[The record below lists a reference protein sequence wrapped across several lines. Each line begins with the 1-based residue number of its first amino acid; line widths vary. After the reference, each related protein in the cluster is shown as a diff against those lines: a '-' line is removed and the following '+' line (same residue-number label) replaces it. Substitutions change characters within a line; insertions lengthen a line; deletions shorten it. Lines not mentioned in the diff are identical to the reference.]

1 MKYRWRCDLPGGSAG
16 PRWASVDPEPRLRDW
31 RFGRQPARTRCTRI
45 HELHEGRLHRPG
57 HLYCGSGGNPGF
69 AALPPSGG
77 GARLRHLWAEL
88 SWVPAH
94 FSLRVTLV
102 QSRRAEDGSC
112 LCPGEAEL
120 AENRHPVSDRA
131 GRHLHAEPRWHALPG
146 HQGGSESLPAR
157 PSGCTSSTTLGL
169 RSPGWPPGDRTAQAL
184 VRPPAVPWR
193 GRHGGGRAARLNRSG

>member
-16 PRWASVDPEPRLRDW
+16 PRCASVDPEPRLRDW

-88 SWVPAH
+88 SGVPAH

-120 AENRHPVSDRA
+120 AENRGPVTRTGWERPLRPELRWQALLGDVLGATSLFQLVPRHQQRA
-131 GRHLHAEPRWHALPG
+131 LRPGQQPPGTLPG
-146 HQGGSESLPAR
+146 GCRPRRSVGLLLFPDADGVGEDGRPA
-157 PSGCTSSTTLGL
+157 
-169 RSPGWPPGDRTAQAL
+169 
-184 VRPPAVPWR
+184 
-193 GRHGGGRAARLNRSG
+193 